1 MGNIL
6 NVAIVED
13 DINASNKLVSFFDK
27 FKKEND
33 IDFNINIF
41 TNGESF
47 LKEQDKYDV
56 VFMDME
62 FPGMN
67 GVETITKLRQEIV
80 FKNESKKSI
89 FLSSLLFK

>member
-1 MGNIL
+1 MQ
-6 NVAIVED
+6 AI
-13 DINASNKLVSFFDK
+13 NLYHFLMN
-27 FKKEND
+27 FKKND
-33 IDFNINIF
+33 IDFNINTF

-67 GVETITKLRQEIV
+67 GMETITKLR
-80 FKNESKKSI
+80 
-89 FLSSLLFK
+89 

>member
-1 MGNIL
+1 MQ
-6 NVAIVED
+6 AI
-13 DINASNKLVSFFDK
+13 NLYHFLMNL
-27 FKKEND
+27 KKEND
-33 IDFNINIF
+33 IDFNINTF

-67 GVETITKLRQEIV
+67 GMETITKLR
-80 FKNESKKSI
+80 
-89 FLSSLLFK
+89 